1 MIKSKLKAWFLIS
14 RPPFHI
20 VGISPF
26 ILGGILSW
34 RYKGHL
40 DFIILG
46 WGILSVIFIMLA
58 TYYSGEYFDYE
69 IDSLSG
75 ELERNRFSGGSQVLQ
90 TGIIPKR
97 HVLFASY
104 LSLFLGG
111 LIGILLQFYYKTGHY
126 TIPLG
131 IIGMVSGF
139 FYTTKPLQW
148 SYRGV
153 GEILIGFCYGW
164 LTVASSYYIQT
175 QKMSSMVHWI
185 SLPIA
190 LSIFN
195 VILINEFPDYSA
207 DKEFGKKNLVVRFG
221 KERMSKLYAGI
232 NIGAW
237 ISYFF
242 SIKAGV
248 PFNSLLLFSPVFILS
263 IITTLQVFRGDY
275 RDRKKL
281 EEICAKTLIF
291 NVGTTVS
298 LIIAILLWI

>member
-20 VGISPF
+20 VGVSPF

-34 RYKGHL
+34 RYTGHL

-69 IDSLSG
+69 IDLLSAK
-75 ELERNRFSGGSQVLQ
+75 LERNRFSGGAQILQ
-90 TGIIPKR
+90 TGLIPRR

-104 LSLFLGG
+104 ISLILGG
-111 LIGILLQFYYKTGHY
+111 SIGILLQFYYKTGHY

-131 IIGMVSGF
+131 IAGMFSGF
-139 FYTTKPLQW
+139 FYTTKPIRW

-164 LTVASSYYIQT
+164 LTVAASYYIQT
-175 QKMSSMVHWI
+175 QKISPLVHWV

-190 LSIFN
+190 LTIFN
-195 VILINEFPDYSA
+195 VILINEFPDYPA
-207 DKEFGKKNLVVRFG
+207 DKAFGKRNLVVRFG
-221 KERMSKLYAGI
+221 KERMSKLYVLTS
-232 NIGAW
+232 IGTW
-237 ISYFF
+237 IFYAF
-242 SIKAGV
+242 SIKAGI
-248 PFNSLLLFSPVFILS
+248 PFKAILLFSPIFILS
-263 IITTLQVFRGDY
+263 LLTTIQVFRGDY
-275 RDRKKL
+275 KDRKKL
-281 EEICAKTLIF
+281 EGICGKTLIF
-291 NVGTTVS
+291 NIGTTTS
-298 LIIAILLWI
+298 LIIGIWLWL